1 MNVALCVVSAKKFF
15 SQALVITRARTDN
28 WSQKNGQKKGAEPKP
43 CPIKNNLDY
52 FFNATL
58 KAMIALFNFLTS
70 SCVTVFL
77 ARAFFALNFID
88 SIGPFSV

>member
-1 MNVALCVVSAKKFF
+1 MNSYITESALHGLGAVLRISKELFRGVP
-15 SQALVITRARTDN
+15 VITRARTDN
-28 WSQKNGQKKGAEPKP
+28 WSQKKRTKKGAEPKP

-70 SCVTVFL
+70 SWVTVFL
-77 ARAFFALNFID
+77 AKQ
-88 SIGPFSV
+88 V